1 MPVTVNTPANNS
13 EIEFYRYS
21 YTVRNIE
28 LTLGQK
34 HYTMQDGTCVYCT
47 IQHTFLS
54 RRFPII
60 SIGLEADSD
69 LIGDF
74 FKNKET
80 AQFKLDIYEQQLD
93 SSGTVINTSLYIRN
107 TFNCVLARDESTYL
121 TTPDT
126 ETATDIYVMR
136 KLQLLELYLID
147 MNMVNVFAKEISA
160 ILEKC
165 TKSAAL
171 QICFSSRDINPGSV
185 IATPP
190 QMEKMIS
197 YISLTLGDLVH
208 NIMELYNM
216 YGLYDGMPIIY
227 YDYKYIYC
235 LNSLK
240 PDIILESPTEFGN
253 VTFRLLNQSDD
264 AHNIEGSATL
274 YDQKTHITNLQDIPD
289 IYDTSERNSSTKF
302 STLLSVN
309 STGTINQT
317 TLDSDVTKAN
327 FIRAQNELAQ
337 EQYVNEVMRGH
348 VVTITTRNCCVS
360 VLKPYK
366 SYRFDVGS
374 QYADKKLTGHEYRI
388 LGYTLDIRRNQPD
401 QYIHSV
407 TIQLQQPYENGQA
420 TTT

>member
-1 MPVTVNTPANNS
+1 MPMTVNTPANNS

-28 LTLGQK
+28 ITLGRTR
-34 HYTMQDGTCVYCT
+34 YVLQDGTCVYCS
-47 IQHTFLS
+47 IRHNFLT

-74 FKNKET
+74 FQNKET
-80 AQFKLDIYEQQLD
+80 AQFKMDIYEQQLD
-93 SSGTVINTSLYIRN
+93 SAGNVINTSLFIRN

-126 ETATDIYVMR
+126 ESKDDIDVMR

-147 MNMVNVFAKEISA
+147 MNMVNTFAKEIAS
-160 ILEKC
+160 ILENC
-165 TKSAAL
+165 TKAAAL
-171 QICFSSRDINPGSV
+171 QICFTSRDINPGV
-185 IATPP
+185 IIATPP
-190 QMEKMIS
+190 QMEKTIP
-197 YISLTLGDLVH
+197 YVSLTLGDLVH
-208 NIMELYNM
+208 NIMELYTM

-235 LNSLK
+235 INSLK
-240 PDIILESPTEFGN
+240 PDIILESPIEFGN

-274 YDQKTHITNLQDIPD
+274 YDQKTHITNLQDLPE

-302 STLLSVN
+302 STLLSVT
-309 STGTINQT
+309 SSGTINQT
-317 TLDSDVTKAN
+317 TLDNDVTKAE

-348 VVTITTRNCCVS
+348 IVTITTRNCCVS

-388 LGYTLDIRRNQPD
+388 LGYTLDIRRNQPQ

-407 TIQLQQPYENGQA
+407 TIQLQQPYENGQG
-420 TTT
+420 